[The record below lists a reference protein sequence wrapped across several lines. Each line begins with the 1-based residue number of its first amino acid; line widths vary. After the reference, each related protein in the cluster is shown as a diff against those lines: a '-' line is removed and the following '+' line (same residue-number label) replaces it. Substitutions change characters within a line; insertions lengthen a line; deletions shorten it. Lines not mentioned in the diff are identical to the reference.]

1 MRLNSNGNGNGSTPE
16 QRASHIVEAAI
27 PPVFVGQERILTT
40 PSVQAAVELL
50 KDCVATRAIGVIT
63 GGNGTGKTF
72 ALKAITGRYSK
83 LGLPG
88 TCLSYRC
95 CQVSGSTRG
104 VKDLLTELGAR
115 GGIFQNGASATLQ
128 LLVKYALHE
137 LMKKDVHTLLLDEAD
152 LWDRDALGG
161 LVTLYDFCR
170 EKDFPIALIL
180 SGTKELN
187 DWIGGV
193 SAGISRTL
201 RFHRFSSMNLKMLTA
216 VLQEWGEPFRILI
229 ESAKKGDQDAKRNL
243 QLIHKHS
250 GGNMRRLR
258 FFADLFL
265 LHEEDGPVAR
275 DSISRTFNK
284 MIQSVK
290 NADEA

>member
-1 MRLNSNGNGNGSTPE
+1 LRLNGNGTTPSQQPE
-16 QRASHIVEAAI
+16 PHSGAA
-27 PPVFVGQERILTT
+27 PLSPVFVGQEQILAT
-40 PSVQAAVELL
+40 PSVEAAIDLM

-72 ALKAITGRYSK
+72 ALKAIAGRYSK

-95 CQVSGSTRG
+95 CQVNGSTRG

-137 LMKKDVHTLLLDEAD
+137 LTKKDIHTLLLDEAD
-152 LWDRDALGG
+152 LWDREALGG

-201 RFHRFSSMNLKMLTA
+201 GFHRFSSLSLKILSA
-216 VLQEWGEPFRILI
+216 VLQEWGAPFRSFI
-229 ESAKKGDQDAKRNL
+229 EAAKKGDPEAKRNL

-258 FFADLFL
+258 FFTDLFL
-265 LHEEDGPVAR
+265 LHEPSGAVSREA
-275 DSISRTFNK
+275 ISRTFNK
-284 MIQSVK
+284 MLQSAQK
-290 NADEA
+290 ADEGST